1 MAFKGVDFS
10 QWNGNVDFSAVKNSG
25 IDFAIIRSSYGN
37 VAAYPDQKDWQFD
50 NNVKKAKQA
59 GLSFGIYHYSYL
71 CDIES
76 AKAEA
81 RGFVALLDMIQP
93 IPYVVALDV
102 EEQCQLNMSS
112 ADLEAATK
120 AFIDIV
126 EGAGY
131 FCALYSYESFLQ
143 KYSADFRKRY
153 AIWCA
158 NTARKPS
165 IDYGIHQYSFTG
177 RVDGVSG
184 DVDMNTTDIDYVKI
198 IRDGGLNGYPK
209 TNANS
214 KTNNAEVKAD
224 TITPFDKYFADRIGV
239 GLDYDGVYDVQ
250 CFTKDHYVLMADW
263 TYKAIQDVQIGD
275 KVIGY
280 DNEVN
285 TVVQLH
291 RHKSDVIKV
300 KTDIGDITVTK
311 DHPFYFLDGSFDSIL
326 AGDEKK
332 FALFDKRNYDKSG
345 LTDEELK
352 MLGFWLGDGCLAR
365 YHTRGRRPEIKITYG
380 EAKVPFIESLN
391 MVSNVHYHSGTN
403 HAFNAT
409 IRKREHSL
417 LAEIIFQC
425 YNEKKEKILPLI
437 FTPYEY
443 EKIIEGY
450 CHADGSVKNN
460 SIVVTST
467 SKSLLLSIQAAAI
480 LCGWDTKSIR
490 PMKER
495 KYPVYINGHAVKNL
509 KPTWRMTLT
518 KSSKKVYKQIQEIEY
533 LGEEEV
539 YNIGTDGTHTYICDN
554 YKVHNCFDL
563 ANDYSV
569 NLIGGKAFVGM
580 SAYEIYTNF
589 NNQPGKELYERI
601 PNTPEFVPIKGDI
614 MVWGQGIGQWGH
626 VAICT
631 GEGDTTWFNSYDQN
645 WGGKNEP
652 VTLIKHNYN
661 AVLGVLR
668 PKDQTKV
675 LGTGGLKGDANGD
688 GKIDVSDIA
697 KIAAHIKGVKA
708 IDKKYADN
716 ADVDGNGRIDVGDIA
731 AVSAHIKGVKAIKQ
745 DKPVEKPKPVEK
757 KEIVYVVRKGDTL
770 SSIAAEYGTTWTKI
784 AEDNNIE
791 NANLIYVGQKLV
803 IK

>member
-10 QWNGNVDFSAVKNSG
+10 QWNGNVDFSEVKNSG

-50 NNVKKAKQA
+50 NNVRKAKQA

-71 CDIES
+71 RDIES

-102 EEQCQLNMSS
+102 EEQCQLNMSG

-158 NTARKPS
+158 NTSGKPS

-214 KTNNAEVKAD
+214 KTNNTEIKAD
-224 TITPFDKYFADRIGV
+224 TITPFDKYFAERIGV
-239 GLDYDGVYDVQ
+239 GIDYDKYASVQ
-250 CFTKDHYVLMADW
+250 
-263 TYKAIQDVQIGD
+263 
-275 KVIGY
+275 
-280 DNEVN
+280 
-285 TVVQLH
+285 
-291 RHKSDVIKV
+291 
-300 KTDIGDITVTK
+300 
-311 DHPFYFLDGSFDSIL
+311 
-326 AGDEKK
+326 
-332 FALFDKRNYDKSG
+332 
-345 LTDEELK
+345 
-352 MLGFWLGDGCLAR
+352 
-365 YHTRGRRPEIKITYG
+365 
-380 EAKVPFIESLN
+380 
-391 MVSNVHYHSGTN
+391 
-403 HAFNAT
+403 
-409 IRKREHSL
+409 
-417 LAEIIFQC
+417 
-425 YNEKKEKILPLI
+425 
-437 FTPYEY
+437 
-443 EKIIEGY
+443 
-450 CHADGSVKNN
+450 
-460 SIVVTST
+460 
-467 SKSLLLSIQAAAI
+467 
-480 LCGWDTKSIR
+480 
-490 PMKER
+490 
-495 KYPVYINGHAVKNL
+495 
-509 KPTWRMTLT
+509 
-518 KSSKKVYKQIQEIEY
+518 
-533 LGEEEV
+533 
-539 YNIGTDGTHTYICDN
+539 
-554 YKVHNCFDL
+554 CFDL

-580 SAYEIYTNF
+580 GAYEIYTNF

-675 LGTGGLKGDANGD
+675 LGIRGDVDGD
-688 GKIDVSDIA
+688 GEVNVTDLMALS
-697 KIAAHIKGVKA
+697 AHVKNIKA
-708 IDKKYADN
+708 IDEKRIFN
-716 ADVDGNGRIDVGDIA
+716 ADYNGDNNVNVSDVVGVA
-731 AVSAHIKGVKAIKQ
+731 AQVKGVTKKTTKKKVETKKTVTYTVKA
-745 DKPVEKPKPVEK
+745 
-757 KEIVYVVRKGDTL
+757 GDTL
-770 SSIAAEYGTTWTKI
+770 SSIAKKYGTTWAKI
-784 AEDNNIE
+784 AEDNMIANP
-791 NANLIYVGQKLV
+791 NLIFAGQKLV